1 MQISAEELHAGVE
14 FDRLLHLEIF
24 DGAQTDDI
32 PKYTEAAFGKVLRR
46 IAQRVTPLGS
56 HVGLVS
62 MGHRWRAFVGEG
74 IISTETADAATP
86 AMAICRLAVKVFL
99 S

>member
-1 MQISAEELHAGVE
+1 MQISVDELHAGLE
-14 FDRLLHLEIF
+14 FDRLLHIELF
-24 DGAQTDDI
+24 GGAQDDDT
-32 PKYTEAAFGKVLRR
+32 PKYTDSAFGKVLRR

-62 MGHRWRAFVGEG
+62 VGQRWRAFVGAG
-74 IISTETADAATP
+74 IIQNETAEAATP

-99 S
+99 P